1 MKPDGKMT
9 AFEERVLAALRDA
22 LLPAFEEQT
31 PTEEPKSDIDCA
43 AKIFVR
49 GDTLRLTFMC
59 NGQND
64 IVASSLIKGDG
75 FLDFVKAFSYA
86 AHMCYKLA
94 EQRELN
100 GEG

>member
-9 AFEERVLAALRDA
+9 DFEERVFAALRDE
-22 LLPAFEEQT
+22 LLPVLEEQT
-31 PTEEPKSDIDCA
+31 PPAAPKSDVDCA

-59 NGQND
+59 NGKDD

-75 FLDFVKAFSYA
+75 FLDFIKAFSYA